1 MKISDVPQ
9 DRGMITDDRRE
20 ICYAVDEKGNYVLAE
35 SAGWEPKNVA
45 NSQAWDI
52 IRDQA
57 RETLKNIE
65 AILNSVDIGKD
76 SIAKLTVFVKN
87 LDDFQSVNK
96 AFENFFNGIDYPA
109 RSTVEVSELPMG
121 ALIEIECIAIK

>member
-1 MKISDVPQ
+1 MRKAINPPNAPSVIGTYNQGIETNGLVFTSGQVGIDPSTGQLVGGGI
-9 DRGMITDDRRE
+9 DM
-20 ICYAVDEKGNYVLAE
+20 
-35 SAGWEPKNVA
+35 
-45 NSQAWDI
+45 QAA
-52 IRDQA
+52 Q
-57 RETLKNIE
+57 TLKNIE
-65 AILNSVDIGKD
+65 AILSSVDIGKD

-96 AFENFFNGIDYPA
+96 AFKNFFNGIEYPA

>member
-1 MKISDVPQ
+1 MYVFD
-9 DRGMITDDRRE
+9 GNE
-20 ICYAVDEKGNYVLAE
+20 YADET
-35 SAGWEPKNVA
+35 SARA
-45 NSQAWDI
+45 AQ
-52 IRDQA
+52 
-57 RETLKNIE
+57 TLKNIE
-65 AILNSVDIGKD
+65 AILNSVDLGKD

-96 AFENFFNGIDYPA
+96 AFENFFNGIEYPA